1 MKFSSGPCP
10 RSPRSQTPE
19 SFRLSF
25 QGDFL
30 KVTALKRSV
39 KEAMN
44 SFFRNATLFKALYKE
59 NYFRN
64 VICNGLAL
72 VTFKIYQ
79 RGFLKVATIHPVSV
93 PRLNPLRK
101 AHR

>member
-1 MKFSSGPCP
+1 
-10 RSPRSQTPE
+10 
-19 SFRLSF
+19 
-25 QGDFL
+25 
-30 KVTALKRSV
+30 
-39 KEAMN
+39 MN

-72 VTFKIYQ
+72 GTFKIYQ

-93 PRLNPLRK
+93 PGLNPLRK
-101 AHR
+101 VHRWKSVPLNLSPEKNILIFYLPYDIA